1 MLTAALMILPA
12 SRLNMVKLIVI
23 QAIGRTLNVKDPL
36 PVTTIASLFRMK
48 ATRLTF
54 ISVSKRMTLVPL
66 LCQTLQGKVSP
77 LSQANVMVEDL
88 LE

>member
-1 MLTAALMILPA
+1 MPTAVLMILPA
-12 SRLNMVKLIVI
+12 SHLNMVKLIVI
-23 QAIGRTLNVKDPL
+23 RAIVGILNVKDPL
-36 PVTTIASLFRMK
+36 PVTTTASHFRMK
-48 ATRLTF
+48 TTRLTF